1 MLHGNKIINTKSKK
15 EKILLQLPSILQKG
29 SQVGLEKSVCN
40 DLRCSR
46 WTISME
52 RCLILLH
59 WIFKI
64 IFLYRMENVN
74 ITSSLIN
81 FQLFKQMSIILC
93 FPPNI
98 SSKIAN
104 L

>member
-1 MLHGNKIINTKSKK
+1 
-15 EKILLQLPSILQKG
+15 
-29 SQVGLEKSVCN
+29 
-40 DLRCSR
+40 
-46 WTISME
+46 ME

-74 ITSSLIN
+74 IISSLIN